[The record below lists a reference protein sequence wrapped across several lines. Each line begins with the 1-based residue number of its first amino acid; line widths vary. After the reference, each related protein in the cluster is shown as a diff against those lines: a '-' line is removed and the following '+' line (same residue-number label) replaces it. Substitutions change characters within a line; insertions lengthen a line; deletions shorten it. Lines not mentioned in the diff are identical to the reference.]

1 MNEIVSNN
9 INGYCMPTIKIDKIR
24 NQIIFDV
31 DDSVFL
37 DYFKKLVKNPEN
49 IYKMKKETSFLLEKN
64 INQFNSH
71 FKEKF
76 NE

>member
-1 MNEIVSNN
+1 
-9 INGYCMPTIKIDKIR
+9 MPTIKIDKIR
-24 NQIIFDV
+24 NQRIFDV

-37 DYFKKLVKNPEN
+37 DYFKKLVKNPQN
-49 IYKMKKETSFLLEKN
+49 IYKMKKETSFLLKRN

>member
-37 DYFKKLVKNPEN
+37 DYFKKLVKN
-49 IYKMKKETSFLLEKN
+49 YAKKYF
-64 INQFNSH
+64 
-71 FKEKF
+71 
-76 NE
+76 